1 MKKILFYSF
10 AILLCCFSSCNKK
23 MQTAKEKDLKDSL
36 AVENLAKCAKY
47 FYHIFSGDNDGITTD
62 SASEFDYFNK
72 SRIFIKYRQTVN
84 GYTVKVMC
92 MLYNSPY
99 DKERVCEIW
108 GEALLYFEKED
119 SKFCVYNESFSD
131 SILYY
136 ENKREPKDGLTLIL
150 DYLPKKEDEY
160 LSHNSPFFFSDM
172 DFDGEEELVI
182 NNWRRGVRYSNTY
195 DVYKIN
201 GCQLRQLTDIPFYK
215 ISNHNT
221 EFNPMDKSITLNSY
235 EEWNDSISLIYKE
248 IRK

>member
-1 MKKILFYSF
+1 MLFYSF
-10 AILLCCFSSCNKK
+10 AILLCCFSSCNRK
-23 MQTAKEKDLKDSL
+23 MQTTKEKDLKDSL

-47 FYHIFSGDNDGITTD
+47 IYNIIRGDGITTD
-62 SASEFDYFNK
+62 IASEFDYFNK

-92 MLYNSPY
+92 MLYNLPY
-99 DKERVCEIW
+99 DKERECEIW

-136 ENKREPKDGLTLIL
+136 ENKQEPKDGLTLIL

-160 LSHNSPFFFSDM
+160 LSHNSPFFFSDI

-182 NNWRRGVRYSNTY
+182 NNWRNGIRYCNTY
-195 DVYKIN
+195 DVYKID
-201 GCQLRQLTDIPFYK
+201 GCQLRQLTDASLFL
-215 ISNHNT
+215 ISEYNA
-221 EFNPMDKSITLNSY
+221 ESNPMDKSIALNSY
-235 EEWNDSISLIYKE
+235 GGWNDSISLVYKE
-248 IRK
+248 VGK